1 MGTLLIFLINASIFA
16 LGGIG
21 EDNSIFR
28 DPFLGVKGKARIELA
43 LRPEFN
49 ILSEDSDFRGLV
61 WTNPFTLRLAI
72 PITRGFGFG
81 AGNLTRFNQSFDIFF
96 SEDDLDMHLQ
106 GKGGIEEIY
115 LNLNNDFGLGEVAL
129 RGSYLF
135 GNASETWHY
144 YVSNYYMVDSFL
156 YKYEGKI
163 FSAGLKMRARELF
176 DVSLFGEAFGSIA
189 MKRQDSDTMIDL
201 PARVL
206 FGITPQK
213 KLMGGKLTL
222 FLEHSFWPDDN
233 QINEFR
239 SPYRFKLGF
248 SRERFAVSYFYNPWY
263 LQNIAEHGIDVSLAI
278 PMKRIG
284 AITFDLGLSLKN
296 KGSLKELRISPEI
309 KLILTEFFARRR
321 K

>member
-1 MGTLLIFLINASIFA
+1 VGALLIFLINASIFA

-28 DPFLGVKGKARIELA
+28 YPFLGVKGKARIELA

-61 WTNPFTLRLAI
+61 WTNPFTLKLAI
-72 PITRGFGFG
+72 PITKGFIFG

-96 SEDDLDMHLQ
+96 SED
-106 GKGGIEEIY
+106 E
-115 LNLNNDFGLGEVAL
+115 GEAAL

-135 GNASETWHY
+135 GNASEIWHY
-144 YVSNYYMVDSFL
+144 YVSNYYLVDSFL

-163 FSAGLKMRARELF
+163 FSAGLKLRARELF
-176 DVSLFGEAFGSIA
+176 DVSLFGEAFGSIV
-189 MKRQDSDTMIDL
+189 MERQDSDTMIDL
-201 PARVL
+201 PARVS

-213 KLMGGKLTL
+213 KLMGGRLTL
-222 FLEHSFWPDDN
+222 FLEHSFWQDDN
-233 QINEFR
+233 EINEFR

-284 AITFDLGLSLKN
+284 TLTFDLGLSLKN
-296 KGSLKELRISPEI
+296 KGVLRELRISPEI
-309 KLILTEFFARRR
+309 KLILTELFARRR

>member
-1 MGTLLIFLINASIFA
+1 MGTLLIFLIDASIFS

-28 DPFLGVKGKARIELA
+28 DPFLGVKGKAKIELA

-49 ILSEDSDFRGLV
+49 ILIEDSDFRGLV
-61 WTNPFTLRLAI
+61 WTNPFTLSLAI
-72 PITRGFGFG
+72 PITKGFIFG
-81 AGNLTRFNQSFDIFF
+81 TGNLTRFTQSFDIFF

-115 LNLNNDFGLGEVAL
+115 LSLNNDFGLGEIAL

-135 GNASETWHY
+135 GNVSETWHY
-144 YVSNYYMVDSFL
+144 YVSNYYLVDSFL

-163 FSAGLKMRARELF
+163 FSAGLKLRAEELF
-176 DVSLFGEAFGSIA
+176 DVSLFGEAFGSVA
-189 MKRQDSDTMIDL
+189 MERQDSDTMIDL
-201 PARVL
+201 PARVS

-213 KLMGGKLTL
+213 KFMGGKLTL

-233 QINEFR
+233 QINEFQ

-284 AITFDLGLSLKN
+284 ALTFDLGLSLKN
-296 KGSLKELRISPEI
+296 KGALRELRISPEI
-309 KLILTEFFARRR
+309 KLILTELFARRR